1 MEVRSIDAGSVQV
14 VPMIKRRNSY
24 LDYYKTIL
32 EKVSFD
38 GRLFNKEY
46 RKARNSLSPE
56 EVASLDDWI
65 RSKNVFR

>member
-1 MEVRSIDAGSVQV
+1 MEVRSIDAHPVQIV
-14 VPMIKRRNSY
+14 SMTKRRNSY

-46 RKARNSLSPE
+46 LKARNSLCAE
-56 EVASLDDWI
+56 EVASLDEWI
-65 RSKNVFR
+65 RSRNMF